1 MGILVLLLCL
11 IATVTTGQNMII
23 PRPPRPIPPLP
34 PIVIKLPVIDNILPV
49 QVTDVEIE
57 ANVDGVLTETKVSMT
72 LHNPNGRVLEGELN
86 FPLPTGAT
94 VAGYA
99 LDVNGKMVDGVIV
112 EKEKARAVFDEVV
125 RQGVDPGLAEQVG
138 GNMFRTKVYPIN
150 ANGDRRVSV
159 RYVGTTLSVNE
170 GGTRASYY
178 VQPLNFPDK
187 LSSFKLK
194 LNVAAAIQPPK
205 VVAGSLSNLE
215 FQKWKTVYTASTEL
229 KDIALTEDLYVAV
242 MTRPDESF
250 LHQKASD
257 GDDYFAYSY
266 TVEAASLKNSLPR
279 SQEPVILWD
288 ASMSREKSDHAP
300 ELAFIQAAFGQAKK
314 LTLITFRNAPEAP
327 VVFASAAELTKALE
341 VVIYDGA
348 TNLAAAVAAIPEK
361 SEAYLFSDGLD
372 NFSMEAASA
381 KASRF
386 CAFTSDKQLN
396 ASSLKALVGNGL
408 FMDLRS
414 LSTED
419 AVKLLDIP
427 RPFLASAACDGAKL
441 PEVAWQFDDDR
452 LSVAG
457 KLPAGGKKLAFEL
470 SIAGTAVRREV
481 AVSDENG
488 LEEGTLLRTN
498 YGQLKIAELLASDAP
513 SQEVTA
519 AGKLFGL
526 VTPGTSLLVLDN
538 LSQYLRYNIR
548 PPESLLEMRA
558 QYDAQ
563 HKEEKNSQWGE
574 SFRLQEKPIETVLNL
589 WKNLKAWYD
598 KEYPKVAKVSG
609 QTRGEPEAEGAAGGR
624 GGVFRNLFRRS
635 SRNEEARGVAE
646 DGMVA
651 EEAPA
656 MAVAG
661 APAPMMAGAPAAV
674 AKAASAEDGGSGG
687 VKTVLQAWNPKTPY
701 IDALKEAGKNAYQAY
716 LGQRKDYG
724 ASAGFYM
731 DCADFFEKAGDR
743 KIALRV
749 LSNLAEMDLENKQ
762 VLRILGYKLRFWG
775 ELEASVAVFKAVLKL
790 APEEPQSYRDLA
802 LVLDDLERFQEAI
815 DMMLNVVKYRF
826 DGRFPEIEVIAL
838 TEINRM
844 ILRAERKGIAIK
856 NVDKQFIKPI
866 QTDIRVVINWDTD
879 MSDMDLWVTDTFGEK
894 CFYSHRFTSTG
905 GRNSCD
911 FTQGYG
917 PEEFMIRNAVKG
929 KYHVQTDY
937 YGTSTQKV
945 LGAVTLYAEVYTN
958 YGRTDESRQFLA
970 YRLDSRKQVID
981 VAFIDHDGVS
991 KPGQYDK
998 PFQYQVK
1005 KGDTLTSIAKHFYGD
1020 EGYVDDIVA
1029 ANPGMKKDG
1038 ILKIG
1043 AIITLPATRK

>member
-1 MGILVLLLCL
+1 MHIFVLLLCL
-11 IATVTTGQNMII
+11 IGAFASAQNII
-23 PRPPRPIPPLP
+23 PRPPHPPFPPFPPLP
-34 PIVIKLPVIDNILPV
+34 PIVIKVPVIDNIMPV

-57 ANVDGVLTETKVSMT
+57 ANVDGVLTETKVTMT
-72 LHNPNGRVLEGELN
+72 LHNPNGRILEGELN
-86 FPLPTGAT
+86 FPLPAGAT

-99 LDVNGKMVDGVIV
+99 LDINGKMVDGVIV

-125 RQGVDPGLAEQVG
+125 RQGVDPGMAEQVG

-159 RYVGTTLSVNE
+159 RYVATTLSVNE
-170 GGTRASYY
+170 NGTRSSYY

-187 LSSFKLK
+187 LATFKLK

-215 FQKWKTVYTASTEL
+215 FKKWKTVYTANTEL

-242 MTRPDESF
+242 MTRPDEAF

-257 GDDYFAYSY
+257 GSNYFAYNY
-266 TVEAASLKNSLPR
+266 TVEPASLKNSLPR

-288 ASMSREKSDHAP
+288 ASMSREKSDHAS
-300 ELAFIQAAFGQAKK
+300 EIAFIKAAFGQSKK
-314 LTLITFRNAPEAP
+314 LTLIIFRNAPEAQ
-327 VVFASAAELTKALE
+327 VVFASATELAKALE
-341 VVIYDGA
+341 GIIYDGA

-361 SEAYLFSDGLD
+361 AEAYLFSDGLD
-372 NFSMEAASA
+372 NFSLEAASA
-381 KASRF
+381 KAARL
-386 CAFTSDKQLN
+386 CAFTGDKQLN
-396 ASSLKALVGNGL
+396 TSALKALAGNGL

-419 AVKLLDIP
+419 AVKLLDMP
-427 RPFLASAACDGAKL
+427 RPFLASATCDGKKL
-441 PEVAWQFDDDR
+441 AEVSWQFDGDR
-452 LSVAG
+452 LAVAG
-457 KLPAGGKKLAFEL
+457 KLPDGAKKLAFEL
-470 SIAGTAVRREV
+470 SIAGAIVRREV
-481 AVSDENG
+481 AVADENG
-488 LEEGTLLRTN
+488 LETGTLLRTN
-498 YGQLKIAELLASDAP
+498 YGQLKIAELLASGAP
-513 SQEVTA
+513 SQDVTA
-519 AGKLFGL
+519 AGKLYGL

-538 LSQYLRYNIR
+538 ISQYLRYNVR
-548 PPESLLEMRA
+548 PPESLPEMRA

-563 HKEEKNSQWGE
+563 HKEDKNSKWGE
-574 SFRLQEKPIETVLNL
+574 TFKLQENDVKTVLNM
-589 WKNLKAWYD
+589 WKSLNTWYD
-598 KEYPKVAKVSG
+598 KEYPKVANTSG
-609 QTRGEPEAEGAAGGR
+609 QAKAESAGGGR
-624 GGVFRNLFRRS
+624 GVFSLFSRS
-635 SRNEEARGVAE
+635 NHS
-646 DGMVA
+646 
-651 EEAPA
+651 
-656 MAVAG
+656 VAG
-661 APAPMMAGAPAAV
+661 AVADGAVAYERAPAPDMASNAAPDMESNAAPAL
-674 AKAASAEDGGSGG
+674 AKAAPEDNASGG
-687 VKTVLQAWNPKTPY
+687 AKMVLQAWDPKTPY
-701 IDALKEAGKNAYQAY
+701 IDALKKAKKNAYQAY
-716 LGQRKDYG
+716 LAQRKDYG

-775 ELEASVAVFKAVLKL
+775 ELEASAAVFKAVLKL

-802 LVLDDLERFQEAI
+802 LVLDDLERFQEAV
-815 DMMLNVVKYRF
+815 DMMLHLVKYKF
-826 DGRFPEIEVIAL
+826 DGRFREIELIAL

-879 MSDMDLWVTDTFGEK
+879 MSDMDLWVTDNFGEK

-929 KYHVQTDY
+929 KYKVQTDY
-937 YGTSTQKV
+937 YGTHTQKV

-958 YGRTDESRQFLA
+958 YGRPDESRQFLA

-981 VAFIDHDGVS
+981 VASIDHDGVS
-991 KPGQYDK
+991 KPGHHDK

-1005 KGDTLTSIAKHFYGD
+1005 KGDTLKSIAKHFYGD
-1020 EGYVDDIVA
+1020 ESYVDDIVA
-1029 ANPGMKKDG
+1029 ANPGMKKDAK
-1038 ILKIG
+1038 LKIG
-1043 AIITLPATRK
+1043 TIITLPATRKEK

>member
-1 MGILVLLLCL
+1 MSYLILLLCFISAL
-11 IATVTTGQNMII
+11 ASAQNII
-23 PRPPRPIPPLP
+23 PRPPRPPFPPLP
-34 PIVIKLPVIDNILPV
+34 PIVVKLPVIDNILPV

-57 ANVDGVLTETKVSMT
+57 ANVDGVLTETKVTMT
-72 LHNPNGRVLEGELN
+72 LHNPNGRILEGELN
-86 FPLPTGAT
+86 FPLPAGAT

-125 RQGVDPGLAEQVG
+125 RQGIDPGLAEQVG
-138 GNMFRTKVYPIN
+138 GNMFRTKVYPID

-159 RYVGTTLSVNE
+159 RYVATTLSVNE
-170 GGTRASYY
+170 NGTRASYY

-187 LSSFKLK
+187 LGSFKLK

-215 FQKWKTVYTASTEL
+215 FQKWKTVYTANTEL
-229 KDIALTEDLYVAV
+229 KEIALTEDLYVAV

-250 LHQKASD
+250 LHQNASD
-257 GDDYFAYSY
+257 GKEYFAYSY
-266 TVEAASLKNSLPR
+266 TVEPASLKNSLPR

-300 ELAFIQAAFGQAKK
+300 ELAFIKAAFGQAKK
-314 LTLITFRNAPEAP
+314 LTLITFRNVPEAP
-327 VVFASAAELTKALE
+327 VVFASAEELAKALE
-341 VVIYDGA
+341 AVIYDGA

-361 SEAYLFSDGLD
+361 SDAYLFTDGLD
-372 NFSMEAASA
+372 NFSMEAATA
-381 KASRF
+381 KATRF

-396 ASSLKALVGNGL
+396 ASALKALVGNGL

-414 LSTED
+414 LSAED

-427 RPFLASAACDGAKL
+427 RPFLASATCNGAKL
-441 PEVAWQFDDDR
+441 PEVAWQFDGDR

-470 SIAGTAVRREV
+470 SVAGTVVRRE
-481 AVSDENG
+481 AVVTDENG
-488 LEEGTLLRTN
+488 LEAGTLLRTN

-513 SQEVTA
+513 AQEVTA
-519 AGKLFGL
+519 AGKLYGL

-548 PPESLLEMRA
+548 PPESLPEMRA

-563 HKEEKNSQWGE
+563 HKADKNSQWGE
-574 SFRLQEKPIETVLNL
+574 SFKLQEKPIETVLNL
-589 WKNLKAWYD
+589 WKNLVAWYD
-598 KEYPKVAKVSG
+598 KEYPKVAKI
-609 QTRGEPEAEGAAGGR
+609 TRGEPEVEGAANSR
-624 GGVFRNLFRRS
+624 GGVRNFFRRLAPG
-635 SRNEEARGVAE
+635 RAAEA
-646 DGMVA
+646 DGAVA

-656 MAVAG
+656 LLA
-661 APAPMMAGAPAAV
+661 APAPGAAMDSNAAPQL
-674 AKAASAEDGGSGG
+674 AREAPEGGASGG

-701 IDALKEAGKNAYQAY
+701 IDALKEAGKGAYQAY

-802 LVLDDLERFQEAI
+802 LVLDDLERFQEAV
-815 DMMLNVVKYRF
+815 DMMLHLVKYKFNERF
-826 DGRFPEIEVIAL
+826 REIEVIAL

-856 NVDKQFIKPI
+856 NVDMQFIKPI

-879 MSDMDLWVTDTFGEK
+879 MSDMDSWVTDTFGEK

-917 PEEFMIRNAVKG
+917 PEEYMIRNAVKG
-929 KYHVQTDY
+929 KYNVQTDY
-937 YGTSTQKV
+937 YGTSSQKV
-945 LGAVTLYAEVYTN
+945 LGAVTLYAEIYTN
-958 YGRTDESRQFLA
+958 YGRADESRQFLA

-981 VAFIDHDGVS
+981 VAAIDHDGVS
-991 KPGQYDK
+991 KPGHYDN

-1005 KGDTLTSIAKHFYGD
+1005 KGDTLSSIAKHFYGD
-1020 EGYVDDIVA
+1020 ESYVDDIVS

-1038 ILKIG
+1038 KLKIG